1 MNKHMYKQHIQ
12 TKIESIEHVLRFTVS
27 ECNTNQHKLLNTK
40 TCDMLWNDVER
51 LLQNK
56 FELETD
62 LVLINETIPTNHFV
76 LNQFIRN
83 RLGDVNSIRVS
94 FTMMPHMIICSV
106 IRMGS
111 RRGGGCWR
119 FQSHLTLYFTFV
131 CMFIIKKK
139 ANS

>member
-1 MNKHMYKQHIQ
+1 MYIMHRPLHSNNVSRSNVFHNTVTGLSHTPRTCPVNKHMYKQHIQ

-76 LNQFIRN
+76 LNQFIRKHW
-83 RLGDVNSIRVS
+83 I
-94 FTMMPHMIICSV
+94 
-106 IRMGS
+106 
-111 RRGGGCWR
+111 
-119 FQSHLTLYFTFV
+119 
-131 CMFIIKKK
+131 
-139 ANS
+139 